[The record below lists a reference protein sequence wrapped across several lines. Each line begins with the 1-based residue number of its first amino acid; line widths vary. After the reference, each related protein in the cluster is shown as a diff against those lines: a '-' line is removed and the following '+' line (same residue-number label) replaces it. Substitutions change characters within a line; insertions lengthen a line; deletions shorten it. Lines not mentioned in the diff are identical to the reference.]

1 MTRGRQPGGVVTTAK
16 IWTDDGRRR
25 AADLMGLTRE
35 EASDPKTLK
44 RAFRKLC
51 LRYHPDIARADD
63 AADKFHELQEAYQ
76 VLATSEDASD
86 FVELPDHLEWSAHDW
101 RWAARYAGTSHVA
114 GDGAFG
120 GGDSARSSPI
130 TDPVMRPM
138 EESERKAK
146 LDAQLGAMAAAPVKR
161 RRRVVKPLS
170 TTPTPVPAAVQFTDD
185 ATTNEDANETKEDTK
200 KEDDDNDDAAEAA
213 EECPTDGCSS
223 DDDLWNGESVD
234 FQSMDENEKRAY
246 AAFAARKTRGYQSDR
261 HSTESA
267 HSRLNGQLAGLHR
280 KKVIRQRATGE
291 IDLEDF
297 KKDFKKNGGTG
308 NKSAA
313 RRDGRDHE
321 VRDETNAAR
330 FYGGGGC
337 SWRRARLSGSCGSR
351 SSPGSGASNGR

>member
-1 MTRGRQPGGVVTTAK
+1 
-16 IWTDDGRRR
+16 
-25 AADLMGLTRE
+25 
-35 EASDPKTLK
+35 
-44 RAFRKLC
+44 
-51 LRYHPDIARADD
+51 
-63 AADKFHELQEAYQ
+63 
-76 VLATSEDASD
+76 
-86 FVELPDHLEWSAHDW
+86 
-101 RWAARYAGTSHVA
+101 
-114 GDGAFG
+114 
-120 GGDSARSSPI
+120 
-130 TDPVMRPM
+130 MRPM

-321 VRDETNAAR
+321 GTGLSSYPNPASLFAHTTLTLSFIYRSAR
-330 FYGGGGC
+330 RNKRRAVLRGGGGC

>member
-1 MTRGRQPGGVVTTAK
+1 
-16 IWTDDGRRR
+16 
-25 AADLMGLTRE
+25 
-35 EASDPKTLK
+35 
-44 RAFRKLC
+44 
-51 LRYHPDIARADD
+51 
-63 AADKFHELQEAYQ
+63 
-76 VLATSEDASD
+76 
-86 FVELPDHLEWSAHDW
+86 
-101 RWAARYAGTSHVA
+101 
-114 GDGAFG
+114 
-120 GGDSARSSPI
+120 
-130 TDPVMRPM
+130 MRPM

-321 VRDETNAAR
+321 GTGLSSYPNPASLFAHTTLKLSFIYRSAR
-330 FYGGGGC
+330 RNKRRAVLRGGGLQLEE
-337 SWRRARLSGSCGSR
+337 STPERFLRLAKLAREWREQR
-351 SSPGSGASNGR
+351 SMSDAIYSADIIKPSAKELLQAAVEGVSLGACT